1 MPRVSPEEAREAAA
15 GYRGTGLDEFAQCYV
30 CGPEREDAFGVF
42 PARVGDREVV
52 ASPWTPP
59 AWTADDEGRAR
70 PEHVWAVLD
79 CPTYYAS
86 YLDGP
91 QWSFLVRLQV
101 RIDAPVA
108 VGEEHVVVAWPLGV
122 EGRKRHAAAA
132 VLDRDGALLAL
143 GRGSWSSPAER
154 DTSLGPMSIVIV
166 GAGPNLGLAIAR
178 RFGREGFAVGLVSR
192 TQAKLDD
199 LASQL
204 ESEGVTAAGAA
215 ADIRDSDAL
224 TAAIRSLA
232 ERLGEVEVLE
242 YSPLPA
248 PEFMK
253 PILETT
259 VDDVRGP
266 IEFSILGAVAATQ
279 AVVGPMRDAGRG
291 TILFTTGGAA
301 INPYPLRAGVGISF
315 AGEVAYARMLHDEL
329 ADSGVHVAHTA
340 IGGRIA
346 PGMDHEPS
354 DVADVLWSHHADRGA
369 FQTRLGIPD

>member
-1 MPRVSPEEAREAAA
+1 
-15 GYRGTGLDEFAQCYV
+15 
-30 CGPEREDAFGVF
+30 
-42 PARVGDREVV
+42 
-52 ASPWTPP
+52 
-59 AWTADDEGRAR
+59 
-70 PEHVWAVLD
+70 
-79 CPTYYAS
+79 
-86 YLDGP
+86 
-91 QWSFLVRLQV
+91 
-101 RIDAPVA
+101 
-108 VGEEHVVVAWPLGV
+108 
-122 EGRKRHAAAA
+122 
-132 VLDRDGALLAL
+132 
-143 GRGSWSSPAER
+143 
-154 DTSLGPMSIVIV
+154 MSIVIV

-232 ERLGEVEVLE
+232 GRLGEVEVLE

-266 IEFSILGAVAATQ
+266 IEFSILGAFAATQ

-291 TILFTTGGAA
+291 TIMFTTGGAA

-329 ADSGVHVAHTA
+329 ADSGIHVAHTA

-354 DVADVLWSHHADRGA
+354 DVADVLWSHHVDRGA

>member
-1 MPRVSPEEAREAAA
+1 
-15 GYRGTGLDEFAQCYV
+15 
-30 CGPEREDAFGVF
+30 
-42 PARVGDREVV
+42 
-52 ASPWTPP
+52 
-59 AWTADDEGRAR
+59 
-70 PEHVWAVLD
+70 
-79 CPTYYAS
+79 
-86 YLDGP
+86 
-91 QWSFLVRLQV
+91 
-101 RIDAPVA
+101 
-108 VGEEHVVVAWPLGV
+108 
-122 EGRKRHAAAA
+122 
-132 VLDRDGALLAL
+132 
-143 GRGSWSSPAER
+143 
-154 DTSLGPMSIVIV
+154 MSIVIV

-192 TQAKLDD
+192 TQSKLDD
-199 LASQL
+199 LAAQL
-204 ESEGVTAAGAA
+204 ESEGVSAAGAA
-215 ADIRDSDAL
+215 ADIRDSEAL

-279 AVVGPMRDAGRG
+279 AVIGPMREAGRG

-329 ADSGVHVAHTA
+329 ADSGIHVAHTA

-346 PGMDHEPS
+346 PRMDHEPS

>member
-1 MPRVSPEEAREAAA
+1 
-15 GYRGTGLDEFAQCYV
+15 
-30 CGPEREDAFGVF
+30 
-42 PARVGDREVV
+42 
-52 ASPWTPP
+52 
-59 AWTADDEGRAR
+59 
-70 PEHVWAVLD
+70 
-79 CPTYYAS
+79 
-86 YLDGP
+86 
-91 QWSFLVRLQV
+91 
-101 RIDAPVA
+101 
-108 VGEEHVVVAWPLGV
+108 
-122 EGRKRHAAAA
+122 
-132 VLDRDGALLAL
+132 
-143 GRGSWSSPAER
+143 
-154 DTSLGPMSIVIV
+154 MSIVIV

-199 LASQL
+199 LAAQL

-215 ADIRDSDAL
+215 ADIRDSEAL

-266 IEFSILGAVAATQ
+266 IEFSVLGAVAATQ
-279 AVVGPMRDAGRG
+279 AVIGPMRDAGRG

-315 AGEVAYARMLHDEL
+315 AGEVAYARMLHDEV
-329 ADSGVHVAHTA
+329 ADSGIHVAHTA

-369 FQTRLGIPD
+369 FQTRLGIPG